1 VAFIDI
7 GLPALDGYEVAARI
21 RAGQGP
27 KPPRLIAMTGYGQDS
42 DKKRAR
48 EAGFDAHIV
57 KPASIEA
64 LKSALEFEGD

>member
-1 VAFIDI
+1 
-7 GLPALDGYEVAARI
+7 
-21 RAGQGP
+21 
-27 KPPRLIAMTGYGQDS
+27 MTGYGQES
-42 DKKRAR
+42 DRKRAR